1 MAEKLI
7 VLTST
12 MALKGGTN
20 RVIADLVR
28 GLSRRVDVAILSF
41 EAPGSVYELPDSVRM
56 ISVANGFS
64 YTSSRALRTLNTLWL
79 TRRLARV
86 IADERPR
93 VVMSFTTRP
102 NVANAIIKALYK
114 KKYRC
119 ILCERNF
126 NSISYQ
132 NSLLGRVF
140 FHLMRATYPLADVVI
155 ANASD
160 LADDLN
166 RSYGVPANKLS
177 VVYNPF
183 DLKRIEALSQG
194 PVDERW
200 FNEDTPV
207 LLNVARLIEQKNH
220 ELLLRAFARV
230 RRNIPCRLAILGE
243 GPLRN
248 RLQHTAEDL
257 GVEND
262 VAFLGWRDN
271 PFKYMRRAHA
281 FVLSSDFEGYP
292 SVLTEAMASG
302 CPVISTDCPSGPREI
317 LEAGKCGLLVPMK
330 DEGALTEG
338 IQTILT
344 NEILRRDLV
353 ARGKAR
359 AEAFDPET
367 IVDQYERIILNGA

>member
-28 GLSRRVDVAILSF
+28 GLTRRMEVSIVSF
-41 EAPGSVYELPDSVRM
+41 EAPGSMYELPESVRM
-56 ISVANGFS
+56 MSAANGFS
-64 YTSSRALRTLNTLWL
+64 HTSSRALRTINTLWL
-79 TRRLARV
+79 TRRLARIIEAEQPAAV
-86 IADERPR
+86 I
-93 VVMSFTTRP
+93 SFTTRP

-126 NSISYQ
+126 NSISYH
-132 NSLLGRVF
+132 NDLLGRAF
-140 FHLMRATYPLADVVI
+140 FHLIRATYPLADVVI

-160 LADDLN
+160 LAADLN
-166 RSYGVPANKLS
+166 QSYGVPADKLS

-183 DLKRIEALSQG
+183 DLEKIEALSG
-194 PVDERW
+194 EPVDDNW
-200 FNEDTPV
+200 FNQDTPV

-220 ELLLRAFARV
+220 DLLIRAFARV
-230 RRNIPCRLAILGE
+230 RRNVPCRLAILGE
-243 GPLRN
+243 GALRD
-248 RLQHTAEDL
+248 RLQNTAQDL
-257 GVEND
+257 GVEKD

-281 FVLSSDFEGYP
+281 FVLSSDYEGYP

-317 LEAGKCGLLVPMK
+317 LEAGKCGLLVPVK
-330 DEGALTEG
+330 DEEALAG
-338 IQTILT
+338 QMRKILMDGR
-344 NEILRRDLV
+344 LRQEMIATGKERIKDFDL
-353 ARGKAR
+353 
-359 AEAFDPET
+359 EL
-367 IVDQYERIILNGA
+367 IVDQYERIIQNVA